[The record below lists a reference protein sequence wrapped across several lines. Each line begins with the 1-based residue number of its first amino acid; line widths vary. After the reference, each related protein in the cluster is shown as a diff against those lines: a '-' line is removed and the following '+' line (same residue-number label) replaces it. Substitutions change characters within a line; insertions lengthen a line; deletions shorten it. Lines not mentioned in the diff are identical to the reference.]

1 METRE
6 SSGQCAI
13 HPKINISLAEVK
25 KVSVIIPVYNAASIL
40 VGSIKSILKQTYPNI
55 ELIIID
61 DSSTDESFA
70 IAKSF
75 EGDAVKVLQQKNAGA
90 AVARNTGLAVATGT
104 YIQFL
109 DVDDY
114 LTVDKIEKQMA
125 ELAGRINVIAVCNYA
140 SFINDDEI
148 EGLKADDQSSFIY
161 SSDIPSDFLINLLG
175 ANGFSSNF
183 IQTNCW
189 LVPRAIIDKSGPWR
203 NYKCPDDDGEF
214 FSRVILASK
223 GIVYVPNILNF
234 YRRQNSIDKLSS
246 NLNNKYVQNTLLT
259 IDLKYQYLV
268 AKHNSLNLNK
278 AFARQYLDFAVY
290 NYPLNKLF
298 SNIALKRYSKFKQHV
313 DLPLLGGK
321 WIEMAKWIFG
331 WRIIRLFKHYFL

>member
-1 METRE
+1 ML
-6 SSGQCAI
+6 
-13 HPKINISLAEVK
+13 P
-25 KVSVIIPVYNAASIL
+25 KVSIIIPVFNCSTFL
-40 VGSIKSILKQTYPNI
+40 KKSLQEVMKQTYLNI
-55 ELIIID
+55 EIIVID
-61 DSSTDESFA
+61 DESSDDSFL
-70 IAKSF
+70 IAKKF
-75 EGDAVKVLQQKNAGA
+75 ESDTCKVFKQKNAGA
-90 AVARNTGLAVATGT
+90 AVARNTGLKYASGT

-109 DVDDY
+109 DADDF
-114 LTVDKIEKQMA
+114 LSADKIEKQISA
-125 ELAGRINVIAVCNYA
+125 LSGRINVIAVCSYA
-140 SFINDDEI
+140 SFLNDDEI
-148 EGLKADDQSSFIY
+148 NGLKSFDQSSFIY
-161 SSDIPSDFLINLLG
+161 SSDSSSDFLINLLG
-175 ANGFSSNF
+175 ANGTSSNF

-214 FSRVILASK
+214 FSRVILASE

-234 YRRQNSIDKLSS
+234 YRRKNSIDKLSS

-278 AFARQYLDFAVY
+278 VFARQYLDFAVY

-298 SNIALKRYSKFKQHV
+298 SNIALKRYSKFKQRV

-321 WIEMAKWIFG
+321 WIEMAKTIFG
-331 WRIIRLFKHYFL
+331 WRIIRLLKHYFIVV